1 MNSAEVEAQVIE
13 AIVGRSE
20 MALDYKGDGER
31 TVQPHALFRRNG
43 GKVFVD
49 ALQTSGYSSSGDPN
63 GWRQFELS
71 EILAARTLEASF
83 EPSGEYDPASE
94 RYKAGLIK
102 SVA

>member
-1 MNSAEVEAQVIE
+1 MNSAELEAQVIG
-13 AIVGRSE
+13 AISERSE
-20 MALDYKGDGER
+20 MAIDYKGDGER
-31 TVQPHALFRRNG
+31 TVQPHALFRRDA

-49 ALQTSGYSSSGDPN
+49 ALQTGGYSSSRDPN

-71 EILAARTLEASF
+71 EIVAARTLETSF

-102 SVA
+102 GVA